1 MKGFKMNKTSE
12 YDRFLDLRPLNV
24 TRALPGS
31 RCALVSMRD
40 IAAVG
45 IDENA
50 IVMAANIRNPLS
62 AFGILKA
69 AHQVD
74 SFVVFELAK
83 SEATYTGV
91 NFKNLPWFAMQ
102 YSSLLGDRVVYALH
116 MDHYA
121 IKSTADRDESIVTV
135 PDAIFRGWTSVAVD
149 ASHNHDYDNLM
160 FTRDLAMHIPPYIGL
175 EAEVGE
181 IKGAGVLTTVEE
193 AEYFVGGLNSWGI
206 FPDFLAISNGSK
218 HGTYD
223 SSKGEGEG
231 IDLARTGEIAN
242 AISKYGCV
250 IAQHGISGTPL
261 DKVGHFK
268 EYGINKGNVGTLW
281 QNIVFGLEMDIVSGN
296 AVIENGSYVKRPD
309 KGIPMELWKEMVAW
323 ADAQGYPRN
332 SGDYKKAN
340 LPFHHLI
347 MGLPEEYRKRIIDE
361 TEAWALRF
369 FEAFNSNGTGSKV
382 IDRILQRDDWN
393 ATPKRKITA
402 VRSEYTAASAPD
414 RGEVISSGEDY
425 SD

>member
-1 MKGFKMNKTSE
+1 MSHTSR

-24 TRALPGS
+24 RKALPGS

-40 IAAVG
+40 IASTARRL
-45 IDENA
+45 NA

-62 AFGILKA
+62 ASGILRAAKKA
-69 AHQVD
+69 D
-74 SFVVFELAK
+74 SFVVLELAK

-91 NFKNLPWFAMQ
+91 NFANLPWLAMQ
-102 YSSLLGDRVVYALH
+102 DSSQLGDGVVYALH

-121 IKSTADRDESIVTV
+121 VKSASDRDDAVRSV
-135 PDAIFRGWTSVAVD
+135 PQAIAGGWTSVAVD
-149 ASHNHDYDNLM
+149 ASHCRDYENLT
-160 FTRDLAMHIPPYIGL
+160 FTRDLAMHIPPYVGL
-175 EAEVGE
+175 EVEVGE
-181 IKGAGVLTTVEE
+181 IRGAGVLTSVQE

-223 SSKGEGEG
+223 ASKGEGEG
-231 IDLARTGEIAN
+231 IDLQRTREIAD
-242 AISKYGCV
+242 AVAPYGCV

-261 DKVGHFK
+261 SKVGHFR

-281 QNIVFGLEMDIVSGN
+281 QNIVMGLEMDPESGN
-296 AVIENGSYVKRPD
+296 AFIENGSYVKRPD
-309 KGIPMELWKEMVAW
+309 RGIPMEIWEAMVAW
-323 ADAQGYPRN
+323 ADSKEMSRS

-340 LPFHHLI
+340 LPFHSVI
-347 MGLPEEYRKRIIDE
+347 MALPAEYRNRIIDE

-369 FEAFNSNGTGSKV
+369 FEAFHSIGTGTAV
-382 IDRILQRDDWN
+382 MNAILDRGDWN
-393 ATPKRKITA
+393 STPENRIIA
-402 VRSEYTAASAPD
+402 DRGDYSAAAAPD
-414 RGEVISSGEDY
+414 ADDAPPVAGDF

>member
-1 MKGFKMNKTSE
+1 MNRTSD
-12 YDRFLDLRPLNV
+12 YSRFLDLRPLNV
-24 TRALPGS
+24 RRALPGS

-40 IAAVG
+40 IASTA
-45 IDENA
+45 IEENA

-62 AFGILKA
+62 ALGILQA
-69 AHQVD
+69 AREVD
-74 SFVVFELAK
+74 SFVVLELAK

-91 NFKNLPWFAMQ
+91 TFRNLPWFAMQ
-102 YSSLLGDRVVYALH
+102 YSSLMCDEVVFALH

-121 IKSTADRDESIVTV
+121 IKSPADRDESIVTV
-135 PDAIFRGWTSVAVD
+135 PDAISRGWTSVAVD

-193 AEYFVGGLNSWGI
+193 AEFFVGGLNSWGI

-231 IDLARTGEIAN
+231 IDLARTGEIAGTI
-242 AISKYGCV
+242 AEYGCV

-261 DKVGHFK
+261 DKVGHFR
-268 EYGINKGNVGTLW
+268 EFGINKGNVGTLW
-281 QNIVFGLEMDIVSGN
+281 QNIVFGLEMDPVSGN
-296 AVIENGSYVKRPD
+296 AAIENGSFLKRSD
-309 KGIPMELWKEMVAW
+309 MGIPVELWEEIVAW
-323 ADAQGYPRN
+323 ADAMDYPRN
-332 SGDYKKAN
+332 SGNYKKAN
-340 LPFHHLI
+340 LPFHHRI
-347 MGLPEEYRKRIIDE
+347 MGLPEKYRKRIVSE

-369 FEAFNSNGTGSKV
+369 FEAFNSAGTGKRV
-382 IDRILQRDDWN
+382 IDRILERDDWN
-393 ATPKRKITA
+393 AAPERRITA
-402 VRSEYTAASAPD
+402 QRADYIASSAPD
-414 RGEVISSGEDY
+414 RGEISGDGTDY